1 MSDDRSSSWIKSNL
15 AAIGSAA
22 VLSVYATGYVRTKPA
37 ADRLEEESD
46 RAPARRRAAVQAT
59 GPSID
64 SVPSSRET
72 KAEPSTSAAQ
82 PPQIVANAAPKTTV
96 ADTAVPSAPA
106 PTVAP
111 TSAPQE
117 PQATT
122 AAAPPA
128 PAPPALTTSTTSTD
142 STPTPAPTP
151 DAPVV
156 PGAPR
161 KLATDAVATVPA
173 SQPSTAAKA
182 TAGYKDG
189 LFSGWGTSRHGDIQA
204 YVEIKGGKIV
214 SAFISECLTQYS
226 CSWIAKLP
234 AQVVERQ
241 GSEIDYVSGATQS
254 SNALYYAVVDALK
267 KAK

>member
-46 RAPARRRAAVQAT
+46 RAPARRRAALQAT
-59 GPSID
+59 GPAID
-64 SVPSSRET
+64 SAPASRET
-72 KAEPSTSAAQ
+72 KAETSPQAAQ
-82 PPQIVANAAPKTTV
+82 PAQIVATAAPKTTV
-96 ADTAVPSAPA
+96 ADTTVPSAPA

-117 PQATT
+117 PRATT
-122 AAAPPA
+122 TAAPPA
-128 PAPPALTTSTTSTD
+128 PAPPASTTSTD